1 MEISRMDDA
10 KKLYLDLM
18 KKCLTFYIW
27 AGKSPFLDVPIPEQ
41 WHKRFLLNAL
51 RKILSIKKLHLAI
64 KSRFEPKEREEGRDW
79 PLMAD
84 TMIGLKRLDN
94 LQACIEDVISNNVPG
109 DLIETGA
116 WRGGAT
122 IFMRAALKA
131 YGITDRTVWVADSF
145 KGLPAPEP
153 ELYPADAELE
163 LHKHDFLR
171 VSLEEVKANFSKY
184 GLLDEQV
191 SFLNGWFKDT
201 LPEAPIE
208 KLAIMRLDGDMY
220 QSTMDAFVNLYPKLS
235 VGGYVIIDDY
245 NSVEACRQAV
255 QDFRESNSITEEIQ
269 KIDWTGTYWQRTR

>member
-1 MEISRMDDA
+1 MDDA

-51 RKILSIKKLHLAI
+51 RKILSKKRLHLAI
-64 KSRFEPKEREEGRDW
+64 KSHFDPKEREEGRDW

-84 TMIGLKRLDN
+84 TMIGFKRLDN
-94 LQACIEDVISNNVPG
+94 LQACIEDVIDNNVPG

-122 IFMRAALKA
+122 IFMRAVLKA

-145 KGLPAPEP
+145 KGLPAPEA

-171 VSLEEVKANFSKY
+171 VSLEDVKTNFSKY

-191 SFLNGWFKDT
+191 SFLSGWFKDT
-201 LPEAPIE
+201 LPKAPIE
-208 KLAIMRLDGDMY
+208 RLAIMRLDGDMY
-220 QSTMDAFVNLYPKLS
+220 QSTMVALVNLYPKLS

-245 NSVEACRQAV
+245 NSVEACRQAAE
-255 QDFRESNSITEEIQ
+255 DFRASNSITDEIQ
-269 KIDWTGTYWQRTR
+269 EIDWTGAYWQRTG